1 MESTIKQYENIRKKM
16 LAYRFANYIIS
27 WDSNTEAPE
36 GCFAQRSQQ
45 VGILSEE
52 SYKLQTAPETVKII
66 EELYMNRD
74 KLDDEVLKHEI
85 EETKEGL
92 DKLKK
97 VPMNEYID
105 YMSLLAESESIWRKA
120 KLKND
125 FEIFRPTLE
134 KIVEFYRKYVKYVET
149 DKLKG
154 YDVLLDEYEK
164 GMTMKEY
171 DNFFNKI
178 KTDLVPFV
186 KNVISKKLVINDTF
200 NQLTYPK
207 EQQKEFCDYIAEV
220 MNFDLKRGVLKESE
234 HPFTSGFGTTDVR
247 ITNHYYENNFTSA
260 IFSAIHELGHA
271 TYEQQVNP
279 DLDYTLSGGGG
290 SMALHES
297 QSRFYE
303 NIIGRSLDFWKV
315 HFPKLKSIFKKQ
327 LRGVKLLDFYK
338 FINKVEPTLIRT
350 EADELTY
357 PIHIMI
363 RYDIEKALFN
373 NEAEVKDLPKIWN
386 SKYKEYLDLDVP
398 SDKEGVLQDIH
409 WAGGSFGYFPTY
421 ALGSAYAAQI
431 FKAMNKDF
439 KVFKSLQSGKTNEI
453 NLWLKERL
461 HYFGASKPPKE
472 LFKICVGG
480 KFNPKY
486 YIDYLIKKYS
496 KIYEI
501 DNNR

>member
-16 LAYRFANYIIS
+16 LAYKFVNFMIS

-36 GCFAQRSQQ
+36 GCFPLRSRQ

-52 SYKLQTAPETVKII
+52 TYKLQTAPETVKII
-66 EELYMNRD
+66 DELYLRREE
-74 KLDDEVLKHEI
+74 LDDEVLKHEI
-85 EETKEGL
+85 IETKEGL

-97 VPMNEYID
+97 VPINEYID
-105 YMSLLAESESIWRKA
+105 YMSLLAESENIWTKA
-120 KLKND
+120 KRSSD
-125 FEIFRPTLE
+125 FEIFRPALE
-134 KIVEFYRKYVKYVET
+134 KIVEFNQKYIKYVET

-154 YDVLLDEYEK
+154 YDILLDEYEK

-171 DNFFNKI
+171 DQFFDKI
-178 KTDLVPFV
+178 KTELVPFV
-186 KNVISKKLVINDTF
+186 KQVIATELEINDEF
-200 NQLTYPK
+200 NKLHYPK
-207 EQQKEFCDYIAEV
+207 EQQKEFLEYIV
-220 MNFDLKRGVLKESE
+220 KVLDFDLKKGVLKESE

-247 ITNHYYENNFTSA
+247 ITNHYYEDNFTSS
-260 IFSAIHELGHA
+260 IFSGIHELGHA
-271 TYEQQVNP
+271 LYEQQVNP

-303 NIIGRSLDFWKV
+303 NIIGRSLEFWKI

-327 LRGVKLLDFYK
+327 LRGVKVADFHK
-338 FINKVEPTLIRT
+338 LINKVEPTLIRT

-373 NEAEVKDLPKIWN
+373 NELEVKELPQVWN
-386 SKYKEYLDLDVP
+386 AKYKEYLGLDVP
-398 SDKEGVLQDIH
+398 SDKDGILQDIH

-431 FKAMNKDF
+431 FKEMNKDF
-439 KVFKSLQSGKTNEI
+439 KVLKSLESGTTKEI
-453 NLWLKERL
+453 NLWMKEHL
-461 HYFGASKPPKE
+461 HYYGSSKTPKE
-472 LFKICVGG
+472 LFKICVGE
-480 KFNPKY
+480 KFNPKH
-486 YIDYLIKKYS
+486 YINYLIKKYS
-496 KIYEI
+496 KIYNI
-501 DNNR
+501 K